1 MVAEDP
7 VQSIEDAFVNKL
19 RSFQPDLL
27 AVSVMTG
34 YFDNVIRLLEKVKPS
49 QPVLLGGVHPTI
61 SPKDSL
67 APEVVD
73 YICVGEGEE
82 FLLELCERIDRGKDF
97 LDIRNLGYKKGKN
110 FKINKPR
117 PFINMDELPPPDWAL
132 FDQRHLFRPFM
143 GRVYSGSFYVM
154 SRGCPFECTYCVNG
168 ALKKNLKE
176 CGRYFHYQSPATTAR
191 HLAALKEMFNATWF
205 KFADD
210 TITIFPD
217 SYLEELAELIRP
229 LGIMFGC
236 SVRPETITKHK
247 VELLK
252 SMGCVAASLGIESGN
267 PRLRKEILNRKM
279 SNEQIEKAISLLK
292 DADIRVSTFNM
303 IGLPEET
310 RENVFETIR
319 LNKKLGVS
327 AVNVYVVYPYPG
339 TEINRNYQIEL
350 RDKSG
355 KLIPVSE
362 AAGFELSYM
371 SRSEVEALL
380 KTFRL
385 YVSLPEDKWA
395 EVRKAEQPSEEG
407 FVLRNQLQEDARSLL

>member
-1 MVAEDP
+1 
-7 VQSIEDAFVNKL
+7 
-19 RSFQPDLL
+19 
-27 AVSVMTG
+27 
-34 YFDNVIRLLEKVKPS
+34 
-49 QPVLLGGVHPTI
+49 
-61 SPKDSL
+61 
-67 APEVVD
+67 
-73 YICVGEGEE
+73 
-82 FLLELCERIDRGKDF
+82 
-97 LDIRNLGYKKGKN
+97 
-110 FKINKPR
+110 
-117 PFINMDELPPPDWAL
+117 
-132 FDQRHLFRPFM
+132 
-143 GRVYSGSFYVM
+143 
-154 SRGCPFECTYCVNG
+154 
-168 ALKKNLKE
+168 
-176 CGRYFHYQSPATTAR
+176 
-191 HLAALKEMFNATWF
+191 
-205 KFADD
+205 
-210 TITIFPD
+210 
-217 SYLEELAELIRP
+217 
-229 LGIMFGC
+229 MFGC

-252 SMGCVAASLGIESGN
+252 SMGCVAATVGIESGN

-279 SNEQIEKAISLLK
+279 SNELIEKAINLLK

-303 IGLPEET
+303 IGFPEET

-362 AAGFELSYM
+362 AASFELSYM

-380 KTFRL
+380 KTFPL

-407 FVLRNQLQEDARSLL
+407 FVLHNQLQEDARSLLWKKQNNQSFVKQ